1 MNNYKSNNNI
11 SKFLRFLLT
20 ADHNEDW
27 KEIPNTQGRYYI
39 SSKGNVLSVC
49 NNEPRILK
57 PYICGGGYQ
66 YVDIDRKNIRVN
78 RLVAKAFLP
87 LPEDDNNNYIVHHKD
102 HNKLNNNLLNL
113 EWVTYSENT
122 QYYDEY
128 QKELYANGETIH
140 KSAAN
145 NSK

>member
-1 MNNYKSNNNI
+1 LREATEIKNHIKRFNRNGGITMSNYKSNNNI

-57 PYICGGGYQ
+57 PYICGGGY
-66 YVDIDRKNIRVN
+66 
-78 RLVAKAFLP
+78 
-87 LPEDDNNNYIVHHKD
+87 
-102 HNKLNNNLLNL
+102 
-113 EWVTYSENT
+113 
-122 QYYDEY
+122 
-128 QKELYANGETIH
+128 
-140 KSAAN
+140 
-145 NSK
+145 